1 MPQRSL
7 HSMRKQLHSERAHAQ
22 WLVKQKAMHKQ
33 LVRCQMR
40 IAQLVAV
47 LDATYTSKPEEKER
61 LKSRSFVS
69 PSNPMI
75 RM

>member
-1 MPQRSL
+1 MPQHSL
-7 HSMRKQLHSERAHAQ
+7 QSMRKQLHSERAHAQ

-47 LDATYTSKPEEKER
+47 LDVIHTSIPKEKRAARKP
-61 LKSRSFVS
+61 LFHKS
-69 PSNPMI
+69 I
-75 RM
+75 

>member
-1 MPQRSL
+1 MPQHSL
-7 HSMRKQLHSERAHAQ
+7 QSMRKQLHSERAHAQ

-47 LDATYTSKPEEKER
+47 LDAAYTSMPKEKRAARKP
-61 LKSRSFVS
+61 LFHKSV
-69 PSNPMI
+69 
-75 RM
+75 

>member
-7 HSMRKQLHSERAHAQ
+7 HSMRKQVHSERAHAQ

-33 LVRCQMR
+33 FLRCQMR

-47 LDATYTSKPEEKER
+47 LDATHTSMPKEKRAAQKP
-61 LKSRSFVS
+61 LFQKS
-69 PSNPMI
+69 I
-75 RM
+75 